1 MVTRIRGG
9 LDLRV
14 EGAPRQSIEEGP
26 AIARVALLGDD
37 YPNMRLD
44 VLVEPGTVVA
54 AGQPVLRS
62 RALPD
67 RLIVAPVAG
76 RLDAITRGA
85 RRSIATVEFAP
96 AGDVAKQFDMPV
108 SLDRSTLVSLLNA
121 SGLWA
126 TLRTR
131 PFGHPADLASPAE
144 ALFITAMD
152 TRPHAPDPSVAIAEH
167 AEWFRGGA
175 EALALL
181 PAGKTYLCHTE
192 GENLPLPSGV
202 TGATFSGRHPAG
214 LASTHIHHLHP
225 VGRGTRVVWQ
235 IGYQDVIA
243 VGHLIATGRIWTD
256 RIVAVSGPAVSSPAL
271 VRTRPGANIR
281 ELAQG
286 RFASGVAVLLSGSP
300 LDGVP
305 QDYLS
310 RGHLQ
315 VFASP
320 HQVHERAQAGPG
332 HALQQWLGAGIPPII
347 PNAVHERAAPVHILP
362 VPFLR
367 ALSVGDSETAR
378 RLGALEVVEEDMAL
392 LSHVDGSGADFGAL
406 LRSIL
411 DELEEVQ

>member
-9 LDLRV
+9 LDLRI
-14 EGAPRQSIEEGP
+14 EGAPRQSIEEGS
-26 AIARVALLGDD
+26 AMARVALLGAD
-37 YPNMRLD
+37 YPNLRLD

-62 RALPD
+62 RAVPD

-76 RLDAITRGA
+76 RLDAVTRGA

-96 AGDVAKQFDMPV
+96 AGDTATQFARPSFMDRAALVA
-108 SLDRSTLVSLLNA
+108 LLNA

-126 TLRTR
+126 ALRTR
-131 PFGHPADLASPAE
+131 PFGHPADLNARVE

-152 TRPHAPDPSVAIAEH
+152 TRPHAPDPAVVIAAH
-167 AEWFRGGA
+167 ADWFREGA

-181 PAGKTYLCHTE
+181 TAGKTYLCHAD
-192 GENLPLPSGV
+192 GAGLPLPAGV
-202 TGATFSGRHPAG
+202 TSAPFKGRHPAG

-225 VGRGTRVVWQ
+225 VGRGTRVAWQ
-235 IGYQDVIA
+235 IGYQEVIA
-243 VGHLIATGRIWTD
+243 LGHLIATGRVWTD
-256 RIVAVSGPAVSSPAL
+256 RIVAVSGSAISAPVL
-271 VRTRPGANIR
+271 LRTRPGAHIR
-281 ELAQG
+281 QLIQG
-286 RFASGVAVLLSGSP
+286 RLANSAAAILSGSV
-300 LDGVP
+300 LDGSP

-320 HQVHERAQAGPG
+320 HPWHEGAPG
-332 HALQQWLGAGIPPII
+332 RLGHIVRQWQHGGIPPII
-347 PNAVHERAAPVHILP
+347 PNAVHEQAAPLDILP

-378 RLGALEVVEEDMAL
+378 QLGALELIEEDLAL
-392 LSHVDGSGADFGAL
+392 LTHVDGSGADFGAL

-411 DELEEVQ
+411 DDLEDVQ